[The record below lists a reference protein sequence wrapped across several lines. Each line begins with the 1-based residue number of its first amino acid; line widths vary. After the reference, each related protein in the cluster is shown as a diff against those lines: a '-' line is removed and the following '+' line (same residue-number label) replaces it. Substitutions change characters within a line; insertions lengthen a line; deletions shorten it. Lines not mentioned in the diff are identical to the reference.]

1 MRTGTALCC
10 AIWLLGSAC
19 ATNVGDLR
27 ERAEQDAARPP
38 VVTKFPESAALDAT
52 APPPALPPPSR
63 AQPYVLGPED
73 VIAIRVYQ
81 VSDLDITQAIR
92 PDGKIS
98 ILPVGDVQAAGLTV
112 EQLRLELRKRISSI
126 VREPIV
132 NVVVTEYNSRKVAI
146 LGSVRKPG
154 LLTMQ
159 SDLTLLEGVSKAGG
173 LSAEAD
179 LYRALLYRDDDIV
192 PVDFDRLFR
201 KGDLAQNVRLRSGDA
216 VYVPSIRDNKVYV
229 LGEVGSPG
237 VISWQGSISLLQ
249 AIPLVGGLTKEARGD
264 MVLVIRGGVSDP
276 HLQLVDLAALT
287 RSGKLE
293 NDIVLERGDV
303 VFVPKSTFAQVEHYT
318 DFALKVMQM
327 VLQGEAAIILG
338 DQVRDV
344 MRGVSNGVGSSIILN
359 P

>member
-10 AIWLLGSAC
+10 SLWLLGSAC

-27 ERAEQDAARPP
+27 ERVDQDAARAP
-38 VVTKFPESAALDAT
+38 VVTHFPEAQTLDEA
-52 APPPALPPPSR
+52 APPPALPRPT
-63 AQPYVLGPED
+63 AAEPYVLGPED
-73 VIAIRVYQ
+73 VVAIQVYQ

-98 ILPVGDVQAAGLTV
+98 ILPVGDLQAAGKTV
-112 EQLRLELRKRISSI
+112 EQLRQDVRSKLSTI

-132 NVVVTEYNSRKVAI
+132 NVVVSEYHSRKVAI
-146 LGSVRKPG
+146 LGSVGKPG

-179 LYRALLYRDDDIV
+179 LFRALLYRDDDVV

-201 KGDLAQNVRLRSGDA
+201 KGDLAQNVRLRPGDA

-249 AIPLVGGLTKEARGD
+249 AIPLVGGLTKDARSD
-264 MVLVIRGGVSDP
+264 TVLVIRGGVSDP

-293 NDIVLERGDV
+293 NDVLLERGDI
-303 VFVPKSTFAQVEHYT
+303 VFVPKSTFAQVERYT
-318 DFALKVMQM
+318 DFALKIMQM